1 MDVYTTEEQQIEAIK
16 NWWKTNGN
24 SVLIGIALA
33 IAAVLGWQTWN
44 QTTQTNRESA
54 AVLYGQVIEAA
65 KLAEQTR
72 VSGNTEEL
80 EDQVATLSHL
90 GEQLKTEYVGSEY
103 AVFGAMMLAKEAMLA
118 DKKDEAATQLQW
130 AMANTAS
137 EPTRLIANLRLA
149 RVLAAQEKYDEA
161 LKALDALQPGSQ
173 ADAYEEVR
181 GDIYVA
187 MGDQD
192 KARGAYKKAMELS
205 ADRNEGQS
213 RPILKFKYDNL
224 LVAGN

>member
-16 NWWKTNGN
+16 KWWKTNGN

-44 QTTQTNRESA
+44 QNKQANSESA
-54 AVLYGQVIEAA
+54 AILYGQVVEAS
-65 KLAEQTR
+65 KLAEQHRTA
-72 VSGNTEEL
+72 GNSTEL
-80 EDQVATLSHL
+80 EGQVATLSHL
-90 GEQLKTEYVGSEY
+90 GEQLKKDFAGSEY
-103 AVFGAMMLAKEAMLA
+103 AVFGALMLAKEAMLE
-118 DKKDEAATQLQW
+118 DKKDEAAAQLQW
-130 AMANTAS
+130 AMANSGSDA
-137 EPTRLIANLRLA
+137 TRLIANLRLA

-161 LKALDALQPGSQ
+161 LKALDSVQAGTQ
-173 ADAYEEVR
+173 ADSYEEVR

-187 MGDQD
+187 MGDTD
-192 KARGAYKKAMELS
+192 KAREAYKKAMDLS

>member
-1 MDVYTTEEQQIEAIK
+1 VDVYTTEEQQIEAIK
-16 NWWKTNGN
+16 KWWKTNGN

-44 QTTQTNRESA
+44 QSTQTNREAA
-54 AVLYGQVIEAA
+54 AVLYGQVVEAA
-65 KLAEQTR
+65 KLAEQHR
-72 VSGNTEEL
+72 LSGNAEEL
-80 EDQVATLSHL
+80 QGQVATLSHL
-90 GEQLKTEYVGSEY
+90 GEQLKTDYVGSEY
-103 AVFGAMMLAKEAMLA
+103 AVFGAMMLGKEAMLA
-118 DKKDEAATQLQW
+118 GNHEEAASELQW

-149 RVLAAQEKYDEA
+149 RVLATMEKYDEA
-161 LKALDALQPGSQ
+161 LKALDSVQSGAQE
-173 ADAYEEVR
+173 DAYEEVR

-192 KARGAYKKAMELS
+192 KARDAYKKAMNLS